1 MKAALR
7 SVASIVGGFVVAA
20 VLVMLV
26 TYVASLALVPG
37 FRQDPMAP
45 PTAPYLVA
53 NVFGSFLAAV
63 AGGWLAAT
71 LAARA
76 PLMHAGGLGLLMLGM
91 TVASGGEPAPGQ
103 PAWYPMTVAV
113 LAALGALAG
122 GGLRRWRADTL
133 RTPLLTA
140 TLLLL
145 LACDPTEAPNA
156 SDLGAYSVTP
166 EERPNIVVIVVDD
179 MRFDEMGVAGHP
191 YLETPHID
199 QLARDGAMF
208 TGAFH
213 AVPLC
218 SPNRA
223 SILTGQYPSRHG
235 IIDNVARNRMS
246 HRLQTFPQA
255 LQADGY
261 ETAFMGKWHMGN
273 DPTPRPGWN
282 EWVAIPG
289 QGRTRNPE
297 LYEDGR
303 IHEVEGYITD
313 VFTDRAVDFVQQQ
326 RDGPFFLYIGHKA
339 IHPDAV
345 QLDDGSVD
353 LTVPRG
359 YVPAPR
365 HLGRYEDEVFT
376 RRANVVAS
384 PDDLVGKPA
393 LQRALGVKYSE
404 EIMAAWGEQE
414 LDPGTREE
422 TIRRRS
428 EMLLAVD
435 DGVGRIVE
443 TLRSQGILDETVIVF
458 TSDNGFFYGEHGLSL
473 ERRMPYEES
482 IRTPLIVRYPGVAE
496 PGTRIDRL
504 VSSIDLAP
512 TALELAG
519 VAIGDHVQGRSFV
532 PLLQGNEAGWR
543 ESLLVE
549 FYTYENPFPW
559 LVDMDYRAIRT
570 ERYKYIHWM
579 QHPDETELYD
589 LVADPFETRNLVND
603 PGSANILAELRGQLA
618 DAAVGAMGLRR

>member
-1 MKAALR
+1 MLR
-7 SVASIVGGFVVAA
+7 SVLLTLVAVVLLSCDPQDARVAA
-20 VLVMLV
+20 DPD
-26 TYVASLALVPG
+26 ADSRVPE
-37 FRQDPMAP
+37 
-45 PTAPYLVA
+45 V
-53 NVFGSFLAAV
+53 
-63 AGGWLAAT
+63 
-71 LAARA
+71 
-76 PLMHAGGLGLLMLGM
+76 
-91 TVASGGEPAPGQ
+91 
-103 PAWYPMTVAV
+103 
-113 LAALGALAG
+113 
-122 GGLRRWRADTL
+122 
-133 RTPLLTA
+133 
-140 TLLLL
+140 
-145 LACDPTEAPNA
+145 
-156 SDLGAYSVTP
+156 
-166 EERPNIVVIVVDD
+166 RPNIVVIVVDD

-199 QLARDGAMF
+199 QLARDGALF
-208 TGAFH
+208 TRAFH

-246 HRLQTFPQA
+246 HRLETFPRA

-273 DPTPRPGWN
+273 DPTARPGWD

-289 QGRTRNPE
+289 QGRTRDPE
-297 LYEDGR
+297 LWEDGG
-303 IHEVEGYITD
+303 IHTVEGYITD
-313 VFTDRAVDFVQQQ
+313 IFTDRAVDFIR
-326 RDGPFFLYIGHKA
+326 RDRTEPFFLYIAHKA

-365 HLGRYEDEVFT
+365 HLGRYEEEEFT
-376 RRANVVAS
+376 RRPNVVSS
-384 PDDLVGKPA
+384 PDELTGKPA
-393 LQRALGVKYSE
+393 LRRALSVKYSDE
-404 EIMAAWGEQE
+404 VLSAWGEQE

-422 TIRRRS
+422 TIRRRA

-443 TLRSQGILDETVIVF
+443 ALRSQGILDETVIVF

-473 ERRMPYEES
+473 ERRLPYEES
-482 IRTPLIVRYPGVAE
+482 IRTPLIVRYPLVAE
-496 PGTRIDRL
+496 PGSRIERL
-504 VSSIDLAP
+504 VSSVDLAP
-512 TALELAG
+512 TMLELAG
-519 VAIGDHVQGRSFV
+519 TPVGDHVQGRSFV
-532 PLLQGNEAGWR
+532 PLLRGMEGGWR

-579 QHPDETELYD
+579 QHPGEGELYD
-589 LVADPFETRNLVND
+589 MVEDPFETTNLVGD
-603 PGSANILAELRGQLA
+603 PSMAAVLADLRAQLAE
-618 DAAVGAMGLRR
+618 AAVDAMGLLR